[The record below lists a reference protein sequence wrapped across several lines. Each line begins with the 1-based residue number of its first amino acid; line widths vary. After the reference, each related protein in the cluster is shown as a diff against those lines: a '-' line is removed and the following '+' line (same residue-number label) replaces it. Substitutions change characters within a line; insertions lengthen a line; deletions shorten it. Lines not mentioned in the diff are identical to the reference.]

1 MLVPASLCKNDIVH
15 TCAHPRPPARGCVN
29 LQLHSRRCVPGRN
42 TRAHVLCPGS
52 QLTAQVREGPAQSLA
67 QVDPQPADTACGVRV
82 SFPGS
87 TAVWYPAGPAS
98 VGMRGVTTEGR
109 WRSGIQG
116 LLVWP
121 TRSPCPPATSRGTQ
135 LLSMLWKSMK
145 RSSYRSHVPISAA
158 FAESSCSPVWPPLP
172 VIPQPWGCVLL
183 RTHES
188 LRVGRCRQGKEP
200 SGKGQ
205 GRLRI

>member
-1 MLVPASLCKNDIVH
+1 MQAGSPFLPQLLVPASLCKNDLVH
-15 TCAHPRPPARGCVN
+15 TCSHPCPPTQGCVN
-29 LQLHSRRCVPGRN
+29 LQLHSRKCVLGR
-42 TRAHVLCPGS
+42 THQGTWPVPWESAHNAGERRTSTKPS
-52 QLTAQVREGPAQSLA
+52 QGGLTARGYCVRGPGFL
-67 QVDPQPADTACGVRV
+67 PR
-82 SFPGS
+82 
-87 TAVWYPAGPAS
+87 VWYPAGPAS

-158 FAESSCSPVWPPLP
+158 FAESSSSPVWPPLP
-172 VIPQPWGCVLL
+172 FIPQP
-183 RTHES
+183 
-188 LRVGRCRQGKEP
+188 
-200 SGKGQ
+200 
-205 GRLRI
+205 